1 MHVVACDYLGIG
13 SVAKRRKIESC
24 SGRSEAKLANESDVA
39 KQRPAGRPAVLDAVI
54 DPPGHRFAHLP
65 SGIAVFVLAAALVY
79 SQYHPSDSVAVE
91 SGDGL
96 WFVAL
101 SIVVL
106 IANSFGKRF
115 KKEAVSHRV
124 SLALDWGP
132 WLLAGWIMI
141 AAFGSSPPGN
151 LRFATNE
158 AWVWVSAASIFFAS
172 RRLFAQP
179 MVVRG
184 IVTLLLGCAVAQA
197 VHGLHQQFISL
208 PQMRAAYEL
217 NPDQMLMQAG
227 IVAPPG
233 SSERIVFENRLRD
246 GGPTGTFALAN
257 SLAGVLVVGI
267 MITISGLWFHWSRM
281 SAAQR
286 GCWIGLAVLLAVSLL
301 GTRSRSAVLAVFIGA
316 AFLLFASMI
325 FGRHRRTVVLA
336 FAAIGSL
343 GIVVFGGILTWGNR
357 EWIEQA
363 PASLAFRIQYWRSTI
378 AMVTQMPLFG
388 AGPGNYQMI
397 YERFRE
403 PSANEQI
410 AEPHNFFFETLASGG
425 WIAAGLLVCL
435 AVAVLAC
442 WKTRRDQLRESK
454 DAPDPAAERWWNAAL
469 FVWLGAAV
477 SFVMVW
483 IVGFMILSI
492 PDIEADLFGVPL
504 CIATIALAWKHLR
517 RLSDRH
523 LHSLAAAAV
532 LAMLVHLSIAG
543 GWTVPGVAICVWL
556 MTAVVCRTMAR
567 PSAVKGGT
575 MGSEKSDVG
584 NVIVESNQALS
595 NWSQRKWSKLGSAAS
610 VLLLGGLVWMSI
622 LPVSQQQRLL
632 NELSRPST
640 RASFEKMDRLLSEA
654 MAADPWSAEA
664 VRWRAD
670 AYRRQIVR
678 AAVDDDADGISHRST
693 WQSLVHQAKQR
704 AGEDPS
710 VYRELGTAQLHVFQ
724 RFGRDEDLQDA
735 LETFRQAADW
745 SPSNQWMAAQLAE
758 VLRASGDASQAAE
771 TAKRAEWLSG
781 LGFTM
786 DRMLENQMILEARR
800 IGISVADEAKRRP
813 ASELLMNQLGQSD
826 VP

>member
-1 MHVVACDYLGIG
+1 M
-13 SVAKRRKIESC
+13 AKRRKIESRV
-24 SGRSEAKLANESDVA
+24 GRSEATRANESDA
-39 KQRPAGRPAVLDAVI
+39 TEERPTGRPAVVDAVI

-65 SGIAVFVLAAALVY
+65 SGIAVFALAAALVY

-158 AWVWVSAASIFFAS
+158 AWVWVSAAAIFFAA

-267 MITISGLWFHWSRM
+267 MISISGLWFHWSRM
-281 SAAQR
+281 STAQR
-286 GCWIGLAVLLAVSLL
+286 VCWIGLTVLLAVSLL
-301 GTRSRSAVLAVFIGA
+301 ATRSRSAVLAVFIGA
-316 AFLLFASMI
+316 AFLLFASMN

-336 FAAIGSL
+336 FAAIGSV

-363 PASLAFRIQYWRSTI
+363 PASLAFRIQYWRSTM

-454 DAPDPAAERWWNAAL
+454 DTPDSASERWWNAAL

-477 SFVMVW
+477 SFLMVW
-483 IVGFMILSI
+483 IVGFVMLSI

-556 MTAVVCRTMAR
+556 MTAVICRTMAK
-567 PSAVKGGT
+567 PASVKGGT
-575 MGSEKSDVG
+575 TGTENSGAEKREVG
-584 NVIVESNQALS
+584 TDIAESNQALS

-622 LPVSQQQRLL
+622 LPVSQQQRLMS
-632 NELSRPST
+632 ELTRPGA
-640 RASFEKMDRLLSEA
+640 RASFEKMDRLLGEA

-678 AAVDDDADGISHRST
+678 AAVDDDADGISYRST

-735 LETFRQAADW
+735 LETFRQAANW

-758 VLRASGDASQAAE
+758 VLRASGDVSQATE

-800 IGISVADEAKRRP
+800 IGVSVAGEAKRRP
-813 ASELLMNQLGQSD
+813 ARELLMNQLGQTD